1 MYAYRVEDCPFV
13 LQNADW
19 AGDVNDRRSCSGTT
33 ENIWWLGYSCF
44 WFSLGDDW
52 WQLRKKFMCSLLASE
67 RVCRISSPPKPPKYV
82 LERTM
87 RHHMS
92 LHKSSQYYVRHK
104 NRSCKYMED
113 MYCDSDYNNVI
124 LFTVINTFYTCQA
137 DVETKMTVGKY
148 LCMTQRMEKCAQS
161 ELIHVSLVKKP
172 HIVWVWSGSA
182 STRRSLEM
190 NRSVRRKRSDCVKEM
205 QNNIYYN
212 TDFSGWWL
220 TKLLSCGCVLIRDRV
235 NVW

>member
-33 ENIWWLGYSCF
+33 ENIWWFGYSCF

-52 WQLRKKFMCSLLASE
+52 WQLRREFMCSLLASE

-92 LHKSSQYYVRHK
+92 LHESSQYYVTRTGAASTWK
-104 NRSCKYMED
+104 TCTVTATTTTWYYSLWSTRSTHVKLMWRPRWRLVCI
-113 MYCDSDYNNVI
+113 CVWR
-124 LFTVINTFYTCQA
+124 
-137 DVETKMTVGKY
+137 
-148 LCMTQRMEKCAQS
+148 RMEKCAQS
-161 ELIHVSLVKKP
+161 ELLHVSLVKKP
-172 HIVWVWSGSA
+172 HVPWVWSGSA
-182 STRRSLEM
+182 TTRRSLEM

-212 TDFSGWWL
+212 TAFSSLVGE
-220 TKLLSCGCVLIRDRV
+220 
-235 NVW
+235 